1 MVALESPGPNQGP
14 VEGPEARQIGRRGR
28 FQGLGVFAKG
38 GEEGPGNQR
47 FLVSLYTGTMELA
60 KLSRKGQVHLPRR
73 LLRQLGIEGEG
84 YFLVELSPDGAILL
98 RPVGIYPIESYSQDR
113 VREFLQEDTLTDEE
127 RARLAR
133 VLG

>member
-1 MVALESPGPNQGP
+1 M
-14 VEGPEARQIGRRGR
+14 
-28 FQGLGVFAKG
+28 
-38 GEEGPGNQR
+38 
-47 FLVSLYTGTMELA
+47 
-60 KLSRKGQVHLPRR
+60 SRKGQVHLPRR
-73 LLRQLGIEGEG
+73 LLRQLGIQGEG

-98 RPVGIYPIESYSQDR
+98 RPVGIYPIEGYSQDR